1 MAPMNMVSAMGKRNA
16 AKPIAVLIA
25 AGGTGGHVFPALA
38 IAERLRESQIKVVWI
53 GTQQGIESRVV
64 PENNFPLHTVS
75 VTGMR
80 GKRLGTMLLA
90 PLLLIAAAISIIKL
104 ALQYRVVCMLGT
116 GGYVS
121 AASGIAAV
129 VLRKPFFLQ
138 EQNAVAGTTNR
149 LLAPFSQ
156 TIFTAYPGVFSQ
168 RANVDCC
175 GNPLRQ
181 AFIDVPLP
189 DARGVA
195 GTKRLKILVVGGS
208 LGASSLNAVVPAAL
222 LQWRETWT
230 DVNCE
235 FTDLQVFHQTGAHDH
250 AQVEAS
256 YCREKFDAM
265 VLPFIEDMA
274 GTLQQVDLVI
284 ARAGALT
291 ISELTAVGVAA
302 ILVPYPHAIDDHQA
316 VNAQWLVDGDAAV
329 VIRQEN
335 FNTDSLI
342 GALQSLAVSQNKLI
356 TMAKLS
362 RNLARPKAAAHIA
375 AVCEEYAHAC

>member
-1 MAPMNMVSAMGKRNA
+1 MSMVTAMLKRNS

-38 IAERLRESQIKVVWI
+38 VAERLRESQIKVVWI

-64 PENNFPLHTVS
+64 PENNFPLYTVS

-80 GKRLGTMLLA
+80 GKRLRTMLLA
-90 PLLLIAAAISIIKL
+90 PLLLIVAVLNIIKL
-104 ALQYRVVCMLGT
+104 ALRYRVVCMLGT

-121 AASGIAAV
+121 AASGIAAI
-129 VLRKPFFLQ
+129 VLRTPFLLQ

-156 TIFTAYPGVFSQ
+156 TIFTAYPDVFSQ
-168 RANVDCC
+168 RSNVDCC

-181 AFIDVPLP
+181 SFVDMPLP
-189 DARGVA
+189 EARGVA

-208 LGASSLNAVVPAAL
+208 LGASSLNTVVPTAL
-222 LQWRETWT
+222 IQWRKNWT

-235 FTDLQVFHQTGAHDH
+235 FTDLQVFHQTGVHDQ

-256 YCREKFDAM
+256 YGRDKIDAM
-265 VLPFIEDMA
+265 VLPFIKDMA

-316 VNAQWLVDGDAAV
+316 INAQWLVDGDAAV

-342 GALQSLAVSQNKLI
+342 SVLQSLAVSQNKLI
-356 TMAKLS
+356 AMANLS
-362 RNLARPKAAAHIA
+362 RNLAQPRAAAHIA
-375 AVCEEYAHAC
+375 AVCGEYAHAC

>member
-1 MAPMNMVSAMGKRNA
+1 MSMVTAMLKRNS

-38 IAERLRESQIKVVWI
+38 VAERLRESQIKVVWI

-64 PENNFPLHTVS
+64 PENNFPLYTVS

-80 GKRLGTMLLA
+80 GKRLRTMLLA
-90 PLLLIAAAISIIKL
+90 PLLLIVAVLNIIKL
-104 ALQYRVVCMLGT
+104 ALRYRVVCMLGT

-121 AASGIAAV
+121 AASGIAAI
-129 VLRKPFFLQ
+129 VLRTPFLLQ

-156 TIFTAYPGVFSQ
+156 TIFTAYPDVFSQ
-168 RANVDCC
+168 RSNVDCC

-181 AFIDVPLP
+181 SFVDMPLP
-189 DARGVA
+189 EARGVA

-208 LGASSLNAVVPAAL
+208 LGASSLNTVVPTAL
-222 LQWRETWT
+222 IQWRKNWT

-235 FTDLQVFHQTGAHDH
+235 FTDLQVFHQTGVHDQ

-256 YCREKFDAM
+256 YCRDKIDAM
-265 VLPFIEDMA
+265 VLPFITDMA

-316 VNAQWLVDGDAAV
+316 INAQWLVDGDAAV

-342 GALQSLAVSQNKLI
+342 SVLQSMAVSQNKLI
-356 TMAKLS
+356 AMANLS
-362 RNLARPKAAAHIA
+362 RNLAQPRAAAHIA
-375 AVCEEYAHAC
+375 AVCGEYAHAC

>member
-1 MAPMNMVSAMGKRNA
+1 MGMVTAMLKRNS

-38 IAERLRESQIKVVWI
+38 VAERLRESQIKVVWI
-53 GTQQGIESRVV
+53 GTQRGIESRVV
-64 PENNFPLHTVS
+64 PENNFPLYTVS

-90 PLLLIAAAISIIKL
+90 PLLLIVAALKIIKL

-121 AASGIAAV
+121 AASGIAAI
-129 VLRKPFFLQ
+129 VLRTPFFLQ

-156 TIFTAYPGVFSQ
+156 TIFTAYPDVFSQ
-168 RANVDCC
+168 RSNIDCC

-181 AFIDVPLP
+181 SFVNMPLP

-208 LGASSLNAVVPAAL
+208 LGASSLNTVVPTAL
-222 LQWRETWT
+222 LQWHKNWT

-235 FTDLQVFHQTGAHDH
+235 FTDLQVFHQTGAHDQ

-256 YCREKFDAM
+256 YGRDKIDAM
-265 VLPFIEDMA
+265 VLPFIKDMA

-329 VIRQEN
+329 LIRQEN

-342 GALQSLAVSQNKLI
+342 SVLQSLAVSQNKLI
-356 TMAKLS
+356 AMANSS
-362 RNLARPKAAAHIA
+362 RNLAQPRAAAHIA
-375 AVCEEYAHAC
+375 AVCGEYAHAC

>member
-1 MAPMNMVSAMGKRNA
+1 
-16 AKPIAVLIA
+16 
-25 AGGTGGHVFPALA
+25 
-38 IAERLRESQIKVVWI
+38 
-53 GTQQGIESRVV
+53 
-64 PENNFPLHTVS
+64 
-75 VTGMR
+75 
-80 GKRLGTMLLA
+80 
-90 PLLLIAAAISIIKL
+90 
-104 ALQYRVVCMLGT
+104 MLGT

-121 AASGIAAV
+121 AASGIAAI
-129 VLRKPFFLQ
+129 VLRTPFFLQ

-156 TIFTAYPGVFSQ
+156 TIFTAYPDVFSQ
-168 RANVDCC
+168 RSNIDCC

-181 AFIDVPLP
+181 SFVNMPLP

-208 LGASSLNAVVPAAL
+208 LGASSLNTVVPTAL
-222 LQWRETWT
+222 LQWHKNWT

-235 FTDLQVFHQTGAHDH
+235 FTDLQVFHQTGAHDQ

-256 YCREKFDAM
+256 YGRDKIDAM
-265 VLPFIEDMA
+265 VLPFIKDMA

-329 VIRQEN
+329 LIRQEN

-342 GALQSLAVSQNKLI
+342 SVLQSLAVSQNKLI
-356 TMAKLS
+356 AMANSS
-362 RNLARPKAAAHIA
+362 RNLAQPRAAAHIA
-375 AVCEEYAHAC
+375 AVCGEYAHAC

>member
-1 MAPMNMVSAMGKRNA
+1 MGMVTAMLKRNS

-38 IAERLRESQIKVVWI
+38 VAERLRESQIKVVWI
-53 GTQQGIESRVV
+53 GTQRGIESRVV
-64 PENNFPLHTVS
+64 PENNFPLYTVS

-90 PLLLIAAAISIIKL
+90 PLLLIVAALKIIKL

-121 AASGIAAV
+121 AASGIASI
-129 VLRKPFFLQ
+129 VLRTPFFLQ

-168 RANVDCC
+168 RSNIDCC

-181 AFIDVPLP
+181 SFVNMPLP

-208 LGASSLNAVVPAAL
+208 LGASSLNTVVPTAL
-222 LQWRETWT
+222 LQWHKNWT

-235 FTDLQVFHQTGAHDH
+235 FTDLQVFHQTGAHDQ

-256 YCREKFDAM
+256 YGRDKIDAM
-265 VLPFIEDMA
+265 VLPFIKDMA

-329 VIRQEN
+329 LIRQEN

-342 GALQSLAVSQNKLI
+342 SVLQSLAVSQNKLI
-356 TMAKLS
+356 AMANSS
-362 RNLARPKAAAHIA
+362 RNLAQPRAAAHIA
-375 AVCEEYAHAC
+375 AVCGEYAHAC

>member
-1 MAPMNMVSAMGKRNA
+1 MGMVTAMLKRNS

-38 IAERLRESQIKVVWI
+38 VAERLRESQIKVVWI
-53 GTQQGIESRVV
+53 GTQRGIESRVV
-64 PENNFPLHTVS
+64 PENNFPLYTVS

-90 PLLLIAAAISIIKL
+90 PLLLIVAALKIIKL
-104 ALQYRVVCMLGT
+104 ALQYKVVCMLGT

-121 AASGIAAV
+121 AASGIAAI
-129 VLRKPFFLQ
+129 VLRTPFFLQ

-156 TIFTAYPGVFSQ
+156 TIFTAYPDVFSQ
-168 RANVDCC
+168 RSNIDCC

-181 AFIDVPLP
+181 SFVNMPLP

-208 LGASSLNAVVPAAL
+208 LGASSLNTVVPTAL
-222 LQWRETWT
+222 LQWHKNWT

-235 FTDLQVFHQTGAHDH
+235 FTDLQVFHQTGAHDQ

-256 YCREKFDAM
+256 YGRDKIDAM
-265 VLPFIEDMA
+265 VLPFIKDMA

-329 VIRQEN
+329 LIRQEN

-342 GALQSLAVSQNKLI
+342 SVLQSLAVSQNKLI
-356 TMAKLS
+356 AMANSS
-362 RNLARPKAAAHIA
+362 RNLAQPRAAAHIA
-375 AVCEEYAHAC
+375 AVCGEYAHAC